1 MKVVTDPSIQ
11 GMSGRFPKSRL
22 VMNHREGKTI
32 THARSYVRPSNLEQ
46 QEAFKE
52 KIQAVVGCYRGA
64 DALFVGDL
72 ASYVKGYNQQIVDDN
87 ALPVTKYA
95 LFVKGCF
102 AAADANSFDIT
113 TLTVA
118 NFGTG
123 LLSGD
128 TPTVF
133 NLISDAGLPLL
144 GFEAADLSNEITVV
158 G

>member
-1 MKVVTDPSIQ
+1 MKVVTDPTIQ

-32 THARSYVRPSNLEQ
+32 THARAFVRPDNVEQ
-46 QEAFKE
+46 QEAFTAKL
-52 KIQAVVGCYRGA
+52 QAVVACYRDA
-64 DALFVGDL
+64 DPLFIENI
-72 ASYVKGYNQQIVDDN
+72 ATYVKQYNQQIVDDD

-102 AAADANSFDIT
+102 AAAEENSFDIT
-113 TLTVA
+113 TLTAA

-123 LLSGD
+123 LLAVD
-128 TPTVF
+128 AATVYY
-133 NLISDAGLPLL
+133 LIADAGLPLL
-144 GFEAADLSNEITVV
+144 GFEAADLANEISVA